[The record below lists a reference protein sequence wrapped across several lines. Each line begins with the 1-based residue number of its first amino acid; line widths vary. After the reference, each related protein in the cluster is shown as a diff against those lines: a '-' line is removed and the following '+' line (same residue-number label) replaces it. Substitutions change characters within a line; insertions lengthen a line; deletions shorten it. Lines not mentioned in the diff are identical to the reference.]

1 MSRACTPVRPSR
13 GAVAPRGFFA
23 DRRAEFFTAA
33 ARHAIPAICFR
44 REFVADGG
52 LASYGA
58 TLAALYRL
66 AADRVDRILK
76 GAILRV
82 AGCTADPL
90 RVRHQ
95 PAYGAAAR
103 DRDSGRAPRPR
114 RRSDRMRRAVLL
126 VLAAVPGVL
135 PLGVQA
141 DEAAKVPRVGYL
153 SPVGP
158 NAGNELSFREGLR
171 KLGYVEG
178 RTIHVEYRRAE
189 GQFDRLPELARE
201 LAAAE
206 VAVIVAS
213 VTQAS
218 LAAKS
223 ATTRIPIVIAAVADP
238 VAVGLVNSLA
248 RPGTNITGTSGLAA
262 AIVGKQLEILNEVSA
277 GAGPIAVLWNPANPA
292 FQALQMREVDA
303 AGQAMSIALEKIEAR
318 ERDEMAPAFAAIARA
333 KARAVLVLAD
343 PVFATNNESIARL
356 ATQHRLPAIG
366 ALRPFAEAG
375 GLVAYGPSYDAMH
388 QRAATYVDRILKG
401 ASAGDLP
408 IEQATV
414 FELVLNLKTA
424 RAMGLT
430 IPAALLARADE
441 VIE

>member
-1 MSRACTPVRPSR
+1 
-13 GAVAPRGFFA
+13 
-23 DRRAEFFTAA
+23 
-33 ARHAIPAICFR
+33 
-44 REFVADGG
+44 
-52 LASYGA
+52 
-58 TLAALYRL
+58 
-66 AADRVDRILK
+66 
-76 GAILRV
+76 
-82 AGCTADPL
+82 
-90 RVRHQ
+90 
-95 PAYGAAAR
+95 
-103 DRDSGRAPRPR
+103 
-114 RRSDRMRRAVLL
+114 MRRAVLL
-126 VLAAVPGVL
+126 VLAAVPGVLL

-189 GQFDRLPELARE
+189 GQFDRLPELALE

-303 AGQAMSIALEKIEAR
+303 AGQAMSITLEKIEAR
-318 ERDEMAPAFAAIARA
+318 ERDDMAPAFAAIARA